1 MIYIVNHNKIHKQT
15 CNQQIKQLP
24 SIRLDLKNKFNFIS
38 WDNSTFT
45 LRLKHRHFKSLL
57 LSALFIF
64 LMSVFICCSEYT
76 PANAFRAEVLPHE
89 IKPGDAFIVKVTS
102 ETTSHAPVAYI
113 SKKQLHFS
121 SCGELCFI
129 AIGAVTTKTKP
140 GKYTINLKVGQEKRN
155 LTLVVNPAHFP
166 TLNLTLPDDKV
177 FLSLENLK
185 RVKKEG
191 KILRS
196 LFQRVSEK
204 LWDGSFILPLEN
216 DFSTAFGTKRILNQE
231 RISIHMGLDIRG
243 KMGEKVK
250 ASNHGRIVLSEELFF
265 GGKTVIIDHGQGIYT
280 IYMHLSKFN
289 VQPNAVITKGDIIGF
304 VGASGRATGPHLHF
318 GVKVLDINTN
328 PTSFVELDLP

>member
-1 MIYIVNHNKIHKQT
+1 MIYINHNRIYKQT

-24 SIRLDLKNKFNFIS
+24 SVPLDFKNKFHLIS
-38 WDNSTFT
+38 WDNSIFI
-45 LRLKHRHFKSLL
+45 LRLKHRHFRSLF

-64 LMSVFICCSEYT
+64 LMSFFICCSEYT

-89 IKPGDAFIVKVTS
+89 IKPGDSFIVKVTS
-102 ETTSHAPVAYI
+102 ETTSHTPVAYI
-113 SKKQLHFS
+113 SKKRLHFS
-121 SCGELCFI
+121 SCGESCFI
-129 AIGAVTTKTKP
+129 AIGAVTIKTKP
-140 GKYTINLKVGQEKRN
+140 GKYTINLKVGKEKRN
-155 LTLVVNPAHFP
+155 LTLVVNPSHFP

-177 FLSLENLK
+177 FLSSENLK
-185 RVKKEG
+185 RVKKEE

-196 LFQRVSEK
+196 LFQKISEK

-231 RISIHMGLDIRG
+231 RISIHKGLDIRG

-250 ASNHGRIVLSEELFF
+250 ASNNGRVVLSEELFF

-280 IYMHLSKFN
+280 LYMHLSKFN
-289 VQPNAVITKGDIIGF
+289 VQPNNIITKGDIIGF

-318 GVKVLDINTN
+318 GVKVFNINTN
-328 PTSFVELDLP
+328 PISFVKLNLP